1 MSSPDQFWRPVAIG
15 KSPTT
20 NGIAPTCTHFD
31 DSDKRDSPYVYSCCP
46 DPKIEVGSEPG
57 RALRIALLLNAN
69 AVAHRMRVRRLR
81 FKLTLACVA
90 LFAVSLVLMRASW

>member
-20 NGIAPTCTHFD
+20 NGIAPACTHFD
-31 DSDKRDSPYVYSCCP
+31 DSDKHDSPYIYSCCP
-46 DPKIEVGSEPG
+46 EPHIEIGPSSA
-57 RALRIALLLNAN
+57 ALRIALLLNAY

-81 FKLTLACVA
+81 VQLTLACAA
-90 LFAVSLVLMRASW
+90 LFVVSLVLIRATW